1 MVQRDSEAQGGGT
14 VHPHQPPY
22 GPLYNYQVQYSTI
35 GKRYCTTWYDTTNDM
50 EQHGERHIILSAY
63 YNLFEQTSGKSQ

>member
-1 MVQRDSEAQGGGT
+1 MVQRDSEPQGGGT

-35 GKRYCTTWYDTTNDM
+35 HGTTQQTTWNNMVND
-50 EQHGERHIILSAY
+50 I
-63 YNLFEQTSGKSQ
+63 